1 MSAFR
6 PIVVGAVPLK
16 ARKSQKGNPLLS
28 HVQRAKLEWC
38 ENDALL
44 ADYVCKSTG
53 ILFLQTSWHR
63 KNPAH
68 IKEQMHKMKNMF
80 KLRIL
85 LLHYN
90 EQESDVGSSA
100 STVLEEMNSLC
111 LTLDFT
117 LVVAMTAQECA
128 RYLEYFLEF
137 EGASDVSIKGQYE
150 REFMPRVTQM
160 LTMVRKVSKTDAK
173 TLMND
178 FTTLKSV
185 VTSSPEELSICQG
198 IGALKAKRM
207 IAAFNAPFKPTA
219 RK

>member
-1 MSAFR
+1 MSNFR

-16 ARKSQKGNPLLS
+16 VRNSQKGNPLLS
-28 HVQRAKLEWC
+28 HIQRAKIEWV
-38 ENDALL
+38 ESDALL

-53 ILFLQTSWHR
+53 VLFLQTTWHR

-68 IKEQMHKMKNMF
+68 IKEMMHKMRNMF
-80 KLRIL
+80 KLRVL
-85 LLHYN
+85 MLHYN
-90 EQESDVGSSA
+90 EAESDVGCSA

-137 EGASDVSIKGQYE
+137 EGTTSESIKGQYE
-150 REFMPRVTQM
+150 REFMPRVAQM

-173 TLMND
+173 TLLND

-198 IGALKAKRM
+198 VGSLKAKRM
-207 IAAFNAPFKPTA
+207 VAAFNVPFLPAAK
-219 RK
+219 K